1 MKPWPKAALF
11 IFFRRHRQQPSLL
24 HGRKQRPKRIHRLFL
39 AAVAEDGCEI
49 RIPTDAV
56 APPILGIDVEDSC
69 DWGTTMSIHASRTR
83 RIGPCFSTALI
94 VLIASGAVANAQEH
108 PTQEQ
113 PKPTQ
118 EQPTREQP
126 TQEQPTQEQPT
137 QTQPQLQQA
146 PATATVPTS
155 PKLAP
160 AITSWQ
166 QAVVARL
173 ARFQRYPAQ
182 AKGATGVVNLS
193 FSIDRRGHVLN
204 SRVIKSSGSAVLDT
218 EALSLLARAAP
229 LPPPPAGV
237 PDSDLTFVVP
247 IRFLIR

>member
-1 MKPWPKAALF
+1 
-11 IFFRRHRQQPSLL
+11 
-24 HGRKQRPKRIHRLFL
+24 
-39 AAVAEDGCEI
+39 
-49 RIPTDAV
+49 
-56 APPILGIDVEDSC
+56 
-69 DWGTTMSIHASRTR
+69 MSIHASRAR
-83 RIGPCFSTALI
+83 RFGPCFSSALI
-94 VLIASGAVANAQEH
+94 ALITSGAVANAQEH

-118 EQPTREQP
+118 EQPTQEQP
-126 TQEQPTQEQPT
+126 TQEQPTQKQPT

-146 PATATVPTS
+146 PTTATVPTS

-160 AITSWQ
+160 AIASWQ

-193 FSIDRRGHVLN
+193 FSIDRQGHVLN

-218 EALSLLARAAP
+218 EGLSLLKRAAP

-247 IRFLIR
+247 IRFVLK